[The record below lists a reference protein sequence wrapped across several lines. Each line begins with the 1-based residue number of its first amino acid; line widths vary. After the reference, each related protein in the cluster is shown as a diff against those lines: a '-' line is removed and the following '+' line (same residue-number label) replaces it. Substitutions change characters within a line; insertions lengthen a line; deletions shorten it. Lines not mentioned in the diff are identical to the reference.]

1 LKPFIPPLRFSDP
14 KPYILKPFIPPLRFS
29 DPKPYILKPF
39 IPPLFLSCA
48 LSGPLTPLLSWQ
60 LVAEGLRYS
69 IRYVQRLRGG
79 GGGGEYEKVDGV
91 EYEWG

>member
-1 LKPFIPPLRFSDP
+1 
-14 KPYILKPFIPPLRFS
+14 
-29 DPKPYILKPF
+29 
-39 IPPLFLSCA
+39 
-48 LSGPLTPLLSWQ
+48 
-60 LVAEGLRYS
+60 VAEGLRYS